1 MVLFQ
6 FWQRFIGN
14 DVGSTA
20 GDLHLIALWPTILPQ
35 IWRCKGV
42 FIIYVAGGGGAKSF
56 TPSQGGGGSWKFWGW
71 SGGGVIQVWP
81 SRRVAF
87 ILARCALLHFTQ
99 EIYIWAPLYELIC
112 MQELINTDFSTTRL
126 EAVFHRLRQFGLKL
140 HPEKCL
146 VPWSHGLC
154 KWSGKRLLKNQGS
167 RRLSNTN
174 NPENS
179 SPVSQSYSSPVS
191 QRYAGK
197 GGSRGGGS
205 MGSGPL
211 PPFLLERIPP
221 FFNRTPLK

>member
-1 MVLFQ
+1 MTLPA
-6 FWQRFIGN
+6 
-14 DVGSTA
+14 GSIYF
-20 GDLHLIALWPTILPQ
+20 GALRIVTL
-35 IWRCKGV
+35 
-42 FIIYVAGGGGAKSF
+42 Y
-56 TPSQGGGGSWKFWGW
+56 T
-71 SGGGVIQVWP
+71 
-81 SRRVAF
+81 
-87 ILARCALLHFTQ
+87 

-197 GGSRGGGS
+197 GGSRGGGVH
-205 MGSGPL
+205 GV
-211 PPFLLERIPP
+211 RTPP
-221 FFNRTPLK
+221 FFGADPPPPFFSIGPH